1 MAVWKPGITAQIKE
15 NKNSAVEIPGLAL
28 HEDRNYGTRQE
39 KAIWCRNIAGQEP
52 PGSLRITAPI
62 SEEAICA
69 VKHPEKLSPE
79 ACGYGTNEGT
89 RKWCRKSIGLRQKKP
104 EQARKAV
111 SEETTGIRE

>member
-52 PGSLRITAPI
+52 SGSLRITAPDRRRQFGAVI
-62 SEEAICA
+62 LLVRSLLEASELRHQS
-69 VKHPEKLSPE
+69 VK
-79 ACGYGTNEGT
+79 
-89 RKWCRKSIGLRQKKP
+89 RQYVP
-104 EQARKAV
+104 
-111 SEETTGIRE
+111 